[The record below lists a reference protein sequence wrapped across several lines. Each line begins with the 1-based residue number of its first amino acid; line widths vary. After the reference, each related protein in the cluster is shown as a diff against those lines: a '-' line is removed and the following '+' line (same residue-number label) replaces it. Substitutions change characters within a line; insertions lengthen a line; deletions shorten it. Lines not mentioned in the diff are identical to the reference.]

1 MRAPS
6 KQSKRTLSTN
16 MVMAMAVSL
25 ALALPGQRSVTA
37 LWNPVSTARQHCV
50 GRAIVAL
57 ASPRRSK
64 GSGSSKSKAGF
75 KDRQQQQPRRQ
86 QRIRVE
92 ELEDDDFDDEEDEAG
107 LEALFA
113 QLEKDLEA
121 ERAGKKVEVETITE
135 EQMVALEQELMGGG
149 GSRGA
154 KKNAKKKKNKDRE
167 EEEKDVSRDER
178 EDEEEEEEQEQEISG
193 GGSGLAK
200 FIEEAQRLESEM
212 VAKRVVKLEKW
223 QLRKLRDA
231 LDVEKSQLKVK
242 ALAGETG
249 LDRRDVLTFLRDP
262 PPELIELI
270 DSISDKESDEEEDK
284 PEDQTGTQEQD
295 SEAGKEENDSPR
307 VERIGL
313 PGDTQGTGPK
323 AWYGKK
329 RIRKEHLET
338 FEKVFQRT
346 KRPTGALIQNI
357 VELTHVPRKR
367 VLDWFENRRQEHA
380 ARKEENR
387 HLARK

>member
-1 MRAPS
+1 MVEAATE
-6 KQSKRTLSTN
+6 KAFAKRQKTTTSYVGIGRQGSRVENASYRMGCIAQDT
-16 MVMAMAVSL
+16 S
-25 ALALPGQRSVTA
+25 RSDI
-37 LWNPVSTARQHCV
+37 P
-50 GRAIVAL
+50 
-57 ASPRRSK
+57 
-64 GSGSSKSKAGF
+64 GSSDKPDYSFRTADTAALSWSLVAF
-75 KDRQQQQPRRQ
+75 VMELKD
-86 QRIRVE
+86 
-92 ELEDDDFDDEEDEAG
+92 ELAETGNPGSEAG
-107 LEALFA
+107 YGRRE
-113 QLEKDLEA
+113 ES
-121 ERAGKKVEVETITE
+121 VYIYTTIS
-135 EQMVALEQELMGGG
+135 L
-149 GSRGA
+149 GSRGGIWPQTA
-154 KKNAKKKKNKDRE
+154 
-167 EEEKDVSRDER
+167 
-178 EDEEEEEEQEQEISG
+178 
-193 GGSGLAK
+193 
-200 FIEEAQRLESEM
+200 
-212 VAKRVVKLEKW
+212 
-223 QLRKLRDA
+223 
-231 LDVEKSQLKVK
+231 
-242 ALAGETG
+242 
-249 LDRRDVLTFLRDP
+249 LTFLRDP